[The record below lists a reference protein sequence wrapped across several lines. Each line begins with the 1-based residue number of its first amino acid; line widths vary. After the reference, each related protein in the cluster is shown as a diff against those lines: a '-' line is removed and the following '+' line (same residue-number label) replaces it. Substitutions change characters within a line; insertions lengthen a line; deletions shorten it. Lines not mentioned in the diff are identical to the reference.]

1 MTFDNN
7 AIRKLTDIFRDKVN
21 EMELHK
27 GHRVLGWRKAFAELM
42 DMMGI
47 KQVVSGD
54 YHCRDV
60 GESII
65 GDCDRFQGCVLVF
78 DPSEGQ
84 VGNRYLLI
92 PKELAEKIL
101 VLGLGQWGKAA

>member
-1 MTFDNN
+1 MTFDNET
-7 AIRKLTDIFRDKVN
+7 IRKLTEIFRDKVN
-21 EMELHK
+21 DMEME
-27 GHRVLGWRKAFAELM
+27 RVQRLGWRKAFAELM
-42 DMMGI
+42 DKLGI
-47 KQVVSGD
+47 KQIQSGD
-54 YHCRDV
+54 YHCREI
-60 GESII
+60 GETII